1 MGMLLYRRREEE
13 KKKKKAEK
21 FDGEKPVEVSKAEN
35 DILLEAEAVEP
46 EAETVEPEA
55 EAVDEKSD
63 EKKSAKKREK

>member
-21 FDGEKPVEVSKAEN
+21 FDGEKPVEASKAEN
-35 DILLEAEAVEP
+35 DILL
-46 EAETVEPEA
+46 EA